1 MPYTFPNQRSIIIHR
16 EPVDKNFLGIS
27 NENWQ
32 LAAQDLGA
40 HALMLYLYLA
50 SNANGYTL
58 ALSPAD
64 ITETIGMPRS
74 TYHDQFR
81 RLVSKGYLIPS
92 HGNTFDFYEIPRPR
106 DVRHEEE
113 QTSSVPVSRA
123 VYEWGTSPVHN
134 VSATDTEIN
143 NSINEKDTII
153 NNYGKPE
160 AMSIHDTGE
169 EFVF

>member
-1 MPYTFPNQRSIIIHR
+1 VT
-16 EPVDKNFLGIS
+16 KNFLGIS

-40 HALMLYLYLA
+40 HSLMLYLYLA

-64 ITETIGMPRS
+64 ITESIGMPRS

-81 RLVSKGYLIPS
+81 RLVNKGYLIPY
-92 HGNTFDFYEIPRPR
+92 HGNTFDFYEIPHPR

-123 VYEWGTSPVHN
+123 VHKWGTSPVHD

-153 NNYGKPE
+153 NNYGKPK